1 MMKLLTFLGTR
12 PIETTY
18 VMPEGE
24 AHTAPFCGVALA
36 HALPLDEVV
45 VFVTE
50 QAREVSLPTFEER
63 LSDISA
69 LVRAVDIPGDATE
82 AELWQ
87 IFRAVVGAVENEE
100 RVVFDITHG
109 FRSVSFLSFL
119 AAAYLRVV
127 KDIRLEGV
135 YYGNFEA
142 RDRSVTP
149 NRAPVI
155 DLTSLAG
162 LLDWMM
168 AANRFERFGDA
179 RDLAALLRAAVPPWD
194 LQKDSPDL
202 KEQATRIRRAAG
214 TMERVSRSLR
224 LIRPQETMQASAD
237 LVRILPAA
245 AADIRQAAPPFE
257 LLVTPVVDA
266 YRLLALDVKGGEA
279 QPLDVLTRE
288 REMIGWYVERNQY
301 VQALALA
308 REWLVSWVMAWL
320 GMWHFNDKDARERVE
335 RAITGAIRR
344 RRRGK
349 TMTEER
355 EHEIDLGRIPHLEDA
370 LTLFD
375 QIGQVRNDLLHAGK
389 RRSPLDAEKAE
400 RRILQRCEEIQR
412 LPLPNDEVKR

>member
-1 MMKLLTFLGTR
+1 MKLLTFLGTR

-18 VMPEGE
+18 VMPGGE
-24 AHTAPFCGVALA
+24 EYTAPFCGVALA
-36 HALPLDEVV
+36 HALSVDKVV

-50 QAREVSLPTFEER
+50 QARRVSLPTFEER
-63 LSDISA
+63 VSDTPAS
-69 LVRAVDIPGDATE
+69 VRAVDIPGDATE
-82 AELWQ
+82 AELWE

-119 AAAYLRVV
+119 AASYLRVV
-127 KDIRLEGV
+127 KDVRLEKV
-135 YYGNFEA
+135 FYGNFEA
-142 RDRSVTP
+142 SDRSVTP
-149 NRAPVI
+149 HRAPVI

-168 AANRFERFGDA
+168 AADRFERFGDA
-179 RDLAALLRAAVPPWD
+179 RDLAALLRAAIPPWD

-202 KEQATRIRRAAG
+202 KAQAAHIRRAAG
-214 TMERVSRSLR
+214 TMEKVSRSLR

-237 LVRILPAA
+237 LVRQLPEAA
-245 AADIRQAAPPFE
+245 SDIRQAAPPFE

-266 YRLLALDVKGGEA
+266 YRPLALDVKGGDVH
-279 QPLDVLTRE
+279 PLDVLVRE

-320 GMWHFNDKDARERVE
+320 DMWHFNDKDARERVE
-335 RAITGAIRR
+335 WTITGAIRR
-344 RRRGK
+344 RRREES
-349 TMTEER
+349 MTKEG
-355 EHEIDLGRIPHLEDA
+355 EHEIDLSGIPHLEDA

-389 RRSPLDAEKAE
+389 RRSPLDAQKAE
-400 RRILQRCEEIQR
+400 QRILQQCEEIQR
-412 LPLPNDEVKR
+412 LPLPNDEVNR